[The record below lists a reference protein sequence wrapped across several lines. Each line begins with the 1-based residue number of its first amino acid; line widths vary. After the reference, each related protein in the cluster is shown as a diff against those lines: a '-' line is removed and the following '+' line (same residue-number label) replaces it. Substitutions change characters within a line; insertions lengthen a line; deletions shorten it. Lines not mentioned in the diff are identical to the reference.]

1 MTTTYTLA
9 QYRQEMLT
17 IGAEDL
23 GEVLAVSALDAQGVT
38 ATGKNTGV
46 VDASLYI
53 GKYLVRPD
61 ATNTADRVRICTD
74 FDATSGRFAHE
85 GTAYVDTT
93 ATGETLEIH
102 YFDPQR
108 LDDAINATLGTQKRN
123 QTVELPALNAGR
135 HWLSTFSWLEKPNDI
150 LSIRR
155 TSNPVLSRNRY
166 FDRWNTYDSAGALTP
181 DDWTLAGTSAT
192 MARSTAQT
200 WRSGYTLAVTRAG
213 TDATVTQTIGILQDG
228 VSADTL
234 RSRTVTVVVVASA
247 SAASQVRAKV
257 SDGVVTTHTS
267 YHTGGSTFEE
277 LTAEVTVD
285 SAATTLT
292 VAVEVNTTDGT
303 AYVGECYLVY
313 GPISDSVRRDYWPG
327 KERVYGRY
335 DQTASLPVTLP
346 GAFGTSYEVETVR
359 SYPKFPA
366 ALVRAQTADALVS
379 DAPLTLIA
387 TGAIYHLYERLAQ
400 RKGEDTTRYSAIAAE
415 WKTRWGHLSRNH
427 LYMEPQ
433 PEMALRR
440 PLWAAP
446 ARRA

>member
-1 MTTTYTLA
+1 MNTYTLA

-17 IGAEDL
+17 AGPEDL
-23 GEVLAVSALDAQGVT
+23 GEVLAVSAVDAQGVT

-46 VDASLYI
+46 VDASAYI

-61 ATNTADRVRICTD
+61 ATSSADRVRICTD

-85 GTAYVDTT
+85 GTAYSDTT
-93 ATGETLEIH
+93 ATSEILEIH
-102 YFDPQR
+102 SFDPS
-108 LDDAINATLGTQKRN
+108 LVDSAINTTLGYQKRN
-123 QTVELPALNAGR
+123 QTVELPALMGGR
-135 HWLSTFSWLEKPNDI
+135 HWLNAFPWIEKPADI
-150 LSIRR
+150 FNIRR

-166 FDRWNTYDSAGALTP
+166 FDRWNAYDSAGALTP
-181 DDWTLAGTSAT
+181 DDWTLAGASAT

-213 TDATVTQTIGILQDG
+213 TNATISQTVGILQDG

-234 RSRTVTVVVVASA
+234 RGRTVTVVVVAYA
-247 SAASQVRAKV
+247 SSASQVRAQV

-292 VAVEVNTTDGT
+292 IAGEVNGTDGT
-303 AYVGECYLVY
+303 AYFGDLYLCYNSVT
-313 GPISDSVRRDYWPG
+313 DSVRRDDWDRGDLVWG
-327 KERVYGRY
+327 KFE
-335 DQTASLPVTLP
+335 QSASLPVHLP
-346 GAFGTSYEVETVR
+346 GALGKSYAIEAQR

-366 ALVRAQTADALVS
+366 ALVRAQTADALIS

-400 RKGEDTTRYSAIAAE
+400 RKGEDTTRYAQIAKE
-415 WKTRWGHLSRNH
+415 WGTRWGHLSRNH
-427 LYMEPQ
+427 LYREPQ
-433 PEMALRR
+433 PERAMRR

-446 ARRA
+446 VRRA